1 MSGTTQIYYGEG
13 KGKTTA
19 ALGLCIREGGC
30 GKSVMI
36 VQFLKGRDCKEL
48 DLIKRLE
55 PEVKLFRFEKA
66 NEGYSN
72 LTESEQEEESMN
84 IKNGLNYVRKVLTTG
99 QCDILVVDEL
109 LGLIDYGILSVENA
123 RELIQDKNE
132 EMDLILT
139 GRVLPEGLSDLADD
153 IYRIEIVKE
162 GCESG
167 KES

>member
-19 ALGLCIREGGC
+19 ALGLCIREAGC

-55 PEVKLFRFEKA
+55 PEIKLFRFEKA
-66 NEGYSN
+66 HEGYSN
-72 LTESEQEEESMN
+72 LTEAEREEECKN
-84 IKNGLNYVRKVLTTG
+84 IRNGLNYVRKVLTTG

-109 LGLIDYGILSVENA
+109 LGLIDFGILSVDAA
-123 RELIQDKNE
+123 RELIGEKSE
-132 EMDLILT
+132 EMELILT
-139 GRVLPEGLSDLADD
+139 GRVLPEGISDLADD
-153 IYRIEIVKE
+153 IYRIETVKE
-162 GCESG
+162 IS
-167 KES
+167 KE

>member
-1 MSGTTQIYYGEG
+1 MSGTIQIYYGEG

-19 ALGLCIREGGC
+19 ALGLCIREAGF

-36 VQFLKGRDCKEL
+36 VQFLKGRDCREL

-55 PEVKLFRFEKA
+55 PEIKLFRFEKTDG
-66 NEGYSN
+66 EFCN
-72 LTESEQEEESMN
+72 LPEDVKEEECMN

-109 LGLIDYGILSVENA
+109 LGLIDYGILSLEEA
-123 RELIQDKNE
+123 RELLKEKNE
-132 EMDLILT
+132 DMELILT
-139 GRVLPEGLSDLADD
+139 GRVLPQGLEDMADD
-153 IYRIEIVKE
+153 IYCINVVKE
-162 GCESG
+162 AENHR